1 MNYTDKVI
9 RQSNFH
15 YNDGLR
21 RAQMR
26 DLSGAITSLKKSLQ
40 FCQKNIAARN
50 LLGLVY
56 YGRGEINEALVEWII
71 SKNLKPKDNVANHFI
86 KKIQASSNHLERMNN
101 SIKRYNQ
108 SLIACQQDAEDM
120 AIMQLRKVIAD
131 HPTFVK
137 AYQLAALLYIR
148 KEQFSKARQLLIRA
162 KKLDITNP
170 DTLYYLNELP
180 RPKRQKKV
188 QDSGESVSYQVG
200 NDTIIQPTAPV
211 VKETVGTSS
220 MVNIAIGIIIG
231 ASVIGL
237 LIVPTIQES
246 GNRTNANAIREY
258 SQEIDA
264 QRAQIN
270 ALTTELDTY
279 RVESENLEELMEKSD
294 NLIGNFELLIEIEE
308 LFEAGKILDKSI
320 LELISQIEVTT
331 LGEKAEEKFIAIKEE
346 VYQSQL
352 ENRYPTAL
360 AKFNVKDSNNALT
373 ELEIIVEIDESY
385 KEYEAMLML
394 AITYKDLEQFDNAIK
409 YFEIISKNCTKE
421 EILESAKEELN
432 EITLE
437 PVESVDE
444 IEITQELEEN

>member
-26 DLSGAITSLKKSLQ
+26 DLSGAVISLKKSLQ

-86 KKIQASSNHLERMNN
+86 KKIQASSSHLERMNN

-108 SLIACQQDAEDM
+108 SLVACHQDAEDM
-120 AIMQLRKVIAD
+120 AIMQLRKVISD

-148 KEQFSKARQLLIRA
+148 KEQFSKARQLLLKA
-162 KKLDITNP
+162 QKLDITNP
-170 DTLYYLNELP
+170 DTLYYLNQLP
-180 RPKRQKKV
+180 KPKRQKKV
-188 QDSGESVSYQVG
+188 ENTGEAVAYQVG
-200 NDTIIQPTAPV
+200 NDTVIQPTAPV

-220 MVNIAIGIIIG
+220 LVNISIGILIG
-231 ASVIGL
+231 ASVTGFL
-237 LIVPTIQES
+237 VVPTIQES

-270 ALTTELDTY
+270 ALGTELDTY
-279 RVESENLEELMEKSD
+279 RTESENIEELMEQAETTTENYELVLEIQELYQKDQISD
-294 NLIGNFELLIEIEE
+294 KG
-308 LFEAGKILDKSI
+308 ILD
-320 LELISQIEVTT
+320 LIDQVKENGLGDKAKEIFIEVRD
-331 LGEKAEEKFIAIKEE
+331 A
-346 VYQSQL
+346 VYESQL
-352 ENRYPTAL
+352 ESRYSTAL
-360 AKFNVKDSNNALT
+360 SKFKVKDNKNALT
-373 ELEIIVEIDESY
+373 ELELIIKMDETY
-385 KEYEAMLML
+385 MDYNAMLML
-394 AITYKDLEQFDNAIK
+394 AITYKELDELENAVK
-409 YFEIISKNCTKE
+409 YFNIIINECEDEEII
-421 EILESAKEELN
+421 ESAKEESQ
-432 EITLE
+432 EI
-437 PVESVDE
+437 VIE
-444 IEITQELEEN
+444 IEDETTEIEE